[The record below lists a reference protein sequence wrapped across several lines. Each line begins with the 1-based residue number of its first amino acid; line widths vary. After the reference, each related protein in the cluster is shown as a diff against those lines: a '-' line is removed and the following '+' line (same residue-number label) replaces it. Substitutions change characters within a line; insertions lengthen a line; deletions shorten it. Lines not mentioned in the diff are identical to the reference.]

1 MDRKPKSKP
10 KMDPQDGGAKSRK
23 LWFSV
28 YAITVMVA
36 SALIGARLPAFA
48 PMYDT
53 LVGGIVAV
61 TAAFLTG
68 NVAAK
73 WVIGKSVVTTAES
86 PKKKPAESK
95 ETQPVEHHEE

>member
-1 MDRKPKSKP
+1 MDKKHKKPDLS
-10 KMDPQDGGAKSRK
+10 DGGNKSRK

-28 YAITVMVA
+28 YSIGVMTVA
-36 SALIGARLPAFA
+36 ALVGSRLPTFA

-73 WVIGKSVVTTAES
+73 WVIGKSVGSAGQQ
-86 PKKKPAESK
+86 PQKKPAEPQ
-95 ETQPVEHHEE
+95 EEAQPVEEKPE

>member
-1 MDRKPKSKP
+1 MDKHKHK
-10 KMDPQDGGAKSRK
+10 KMDLNDGGNKSRK
-23 LWFSV
+23 LWFSI
-28 YAITVMVA
+28 YAIAVMVVA
-36 SALIGARLPAFA
+36 ALAGARMPAFA

-73 WVIGKSVVTTAES
+73 WVIGKSVGSKEQ
-86 PKKKPAESK
+86 PKKKPAEP
-95 ETQPVEHHEE
+95 EEEAQPVEQMPE

>member
-1 MDRKPKSKP
+1 MNPDLN
-10 KMDPQDGGAKSRK
+10 DGGAKSRK

-28 YAITVMVA
+28 YSIAVMVIA
-36 SALIGARLPAFA
+36 ALAGAHMPAFA

-73 WVIGKSVVTTAES
+73 WVIGKAVGGSNA
-86 PKKKPAESK
+86 KKKPAEPQK
-95 ETQPVEHHEE
+95 ETQPVEPPSE

>member
-1 MDRKPKSKP
+1 MDRKRKT
-10 KMDPQDGGAKSRK
+10 KMDPKDGGAKSRK

-28 YAITVMVA
+28 YAITVMVLA
-36 SALIGARLPAFA
+36 ALIGARLPAFA

-73 WVIGKSVVTTAES
+73 WVIGKSGIVVGEE
-86 PKKKPAESK
+86 PKKKPAEPQ
-95 ETQPVEHHEE
+95 EAQPVEQQEEQ